1 MHRLQTGW
9 ANGDTEVDL
18 KHISQ
23 PGLMPGCCL
32 PHPRATVD
40 GVHPSLSIS
49 STRQPIPFQ
58 PTLLMPPASS
68 RAACYLQPHRPS
80 RVALVP
86 DLSYSER
93 SDHRFRRRHH
103 RLYTSTMGVYSRPL
117 RLLYLSAHMLHVFTR
132 VIASNSRW
140 SVSCTRISRLYL
152 NPAAHTLDLHTS
164 SPFFLF
170 TNVFVHSPIFPISTV
185 VSCIYTHATYAGR
198 HWSALLQRLIPGSLS
213 RAFLASHSIAH
224 LCPTFN
230 FLYFIGLSLLSFISS
245 VYLS

>member
-1 MHRLQTGW
+1 
-9 ANGDTEVDL
+9 
-18 KHISQ
+18 
-23 PGLMPGCCL
+23 MPGCCL

-68 RAACYLQPHRPS
+68 RAACYPQPHRPS

-86 DLSYSER
+86 DLSYSES

-132 VIASNSRW
+132 VIASNGRW
-140 SVSCTRISRLYL
+140 SVSCTRLSRLYL

-164 SPFFLF
+164 SPSSSPRTCLYTLSSFLF
-170 TNVFVHSPIFPISTV
+170 
-185 VSCIYTHATYAGR
+185 R
-198 HWSALLQRLIPGSLS
+198 LL
-213 RAFLASHSIAH
+213 FLASTHTLPMQVDTGQH
-224 LCPTFN
+224 CYN
-230 FLYFIGLSLLSFISS
+230 N
-245 VYLS
+245 